1 MRRVVLSQP
10 FIMSQAVV
18 VQSLGH
24 IQPRGQH
31 CAKLPCPLLPS
42 PKLDHLLNY
51 CLRHLFKWDE
61 LQSVTS
67 ETVLELRKGR
77 QRWKMPGRY
86 LDSS

>member
-1 MRRVVLSQP
+1 MRRVILSQH

-18 VQSLGH
+18 QSLGR
-24 IQPRGQH
+24 IQPHGLH
-31 CAKLPCPLLPS
+31 CAKLPCPSLS
-42 PKLDHLLNY
+42 CPKLDHLLNY

-61 LQSVTS
+61 FQTVTS
-67 ETVLELRKGR
+67 ETILKLRKGR